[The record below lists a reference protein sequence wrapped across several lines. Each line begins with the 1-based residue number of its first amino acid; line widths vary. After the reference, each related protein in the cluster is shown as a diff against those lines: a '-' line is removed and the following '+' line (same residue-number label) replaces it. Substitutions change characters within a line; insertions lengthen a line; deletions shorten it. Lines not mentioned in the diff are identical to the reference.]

1 MLQNFTGIPTLLM
14 ERDAHSL
21 KIFKQGFVNVGFH
34 PANDE
39 VRDACMTEKKQHA
52 LTVFLTVLKAVYGK
66 NGDAKLRRLFR
77 CVGRMGAVRFNN
89 HQLATPPIIVKPLGK
104 SSLYDT

>member
-1 MLQNFTGIPTLLM
+1 MLQNYTGIPTLLM

-21 KIFKQGFVNVGFH
+21 KIFKQGFVDVGFH

-52 LTVFLTVLKAVYGK
+52 LTVFLTCLLYTSPSPRDLVIS
-66 NGDAKLRRLFR
+66 
-77 CVGRMGAVRFNN
+77 RM
-89 HQLATPPIIVKPLGK
+89 P
-104 SSLYDT
+104 SSA